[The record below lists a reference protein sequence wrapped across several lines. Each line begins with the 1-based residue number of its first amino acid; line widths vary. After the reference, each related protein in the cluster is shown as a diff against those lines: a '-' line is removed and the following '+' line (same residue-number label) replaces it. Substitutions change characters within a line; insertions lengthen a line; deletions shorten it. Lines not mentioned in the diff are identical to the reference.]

1 MKYRKEIVKL
11 ILIAIP
17 LIGFIA
23 YGFIVVNK
31 ENKKLEKDPAHTYGI
46 IIKKYIGAK
55 ARDYV
60 KYEYKING
68 QIYLGDKN
76 YMPHKE
82 LIRIGD
88 TCEVIYAKSDP
99 EISKL
104 IENDDG
110 TIKIRKSN
118 ELKGFN
124 LK

>member
-1 MKYRKEIVKL
+1 MKYRKEIVQL
-11 ILIAIP
+11 IFIAIP

-23 YGFIVVNK
+23 YGLIVINR
-31 ENKKLEKDPAHTYGI
+31 EDNKLEKVPAYTYGI
-46 IIKKYIGAK
+46 IKKKYVGAK

-60 KYEYKING
+60 KYEYNING

-99 EISKL
+99 GISKL

-110 TIKIRKSN
+110 TIKIIKSN
-118 ELKGFN
+118 
-124 LK
+124 